1 MSDINF
7 KNLDTL
13 IEHRDKLAKENK
25 ELKEDIQF
33 LLKSIPFTFT
43 NGKDVMTIIDKYT

>member
-33 LLKSIPFTFT
+33 LLKSIPFT
-43 NGKDVMTIIDKYT
+43 NSEDVMTIIDKYT